1 MDHPRKRIVLLHPEA
16 KEITARSMIVASA
29 YDWWVS
35 SGRLI
40 TVPQWLSQLSLG
52 DLDRFLFDPAPV

>member
-1 MDHPRKRIVLLHPEA
+1 
-16 KEITARSMIVASA
+16 MIVASA

-52 DLDRFLFDPAPV
+52 EIERFLFDPTPQRPGGAAPALRL